1 MAPFPRFG
9 LFRRP
14 SHNKRDL
21 LRFILPHAVRS
32 QYRERLLQFHL
43 DVLPRLK
50 HKTQSRIHRY
60 LLSRDR
66 RRAEKSTILDLVRR
80 QAPRLTPGPRHAT
93 RARGAR
99 HVGRTKMQPSTAGQG
114 TQGGYGPDGAPGER
128 GYRRKR
134 LAAMA
139 GSMYRAGASAVN
151 EIRDS
156 YAQTR
161 TFDSP
166 DDERPSIPG
175 SFPHASIA
183 TTPDG
188 RQQMVLFPTYAK
200 PHVKKDPRRRP
211 RAQPSTENAPG
222 GYPNT
227 PGGYPNEED
236 WNPECEDEY
245 VPDAVVDVD
254 VRGWIYAPLLGPLN
268 RKNRIMMGLARQ
280 LSGIPKPGMGP
291 TANGAD
297 DGLAYGTSTE
307 DIREQEKIASEAA
320 EIEKR
325 GREERS
331 AANHGEYS
339 EAAGRSS
346 PRTSAVAPRASRNG
360 SRDSSNPPSP
370 PLSSEQGTGRTELTP
385 AELSAA
391 NSNLL
396 ARIAPFLTTPLPELS
411 VTVFFYNES
420 RSKSRTV
427 VTNVAGH
434 FNLRAALPFTPTHVR
449 VLANESLSS
458 VQEIRVTESAGV
470 SLISD
475 IDDTIKRSNISAGAR
490 EIFRNT
496 FVRELSG
503 LTVDGV
509 KAWYATMHSMGVGM
523 HYCSNSPWQL
533 YPVLSTFFKM
543 SGLPPGSMH
552 LKAYNGMLQGIF
564 EPVAERKKPVL
575 ERILGD
581 FPERKFILV
590 GDSGEADLE
599 VYTELAMA
607 NPGRILAIFIRDVT
621 TPEQPGF
628 FDSSF
633 EGPSPG
639 NGGSHRSSTET
650 STKGSGAGDDPGYRP
665 ALPPRGSVGSAKSEE
680 VPTGNLI
687 DISDGA
693 TTPPSGTPSQE
704 SISRPPSTKSEPA
717 TRTPPPRPTKP
728 AALKSSAVA
737 GRDSAVG
744 SAVDGAGATASLQP
758 PRPPPARKPVGGMSQ
773 RAAPHPLSQT
783 ANTSDQTTADKG
795 RPTTNGSMP
804 RSTSTPSRSS
814 PLLPPPPPPPR
825 RNGTN
830 ATGRPSPQVSGQP
843 APPSRPNTTFD
854 NIIPSAVPPRMSTPQ
869 RISTSSSVGTQSSQ
883 DYAGVNKKLELWRR
897 RLERAQEVLEE
908 RGVALYT
915 WRRGQDVMRE
925 AVGIVKRELEG
936 KR

>member
-1 MAPFPRFG
+1 
-9 LFRRP
+9 
-14 SHNKRDL
+14 
-21 LRFILPHAVRS
+21 
-32 QYRERLLQFHL
+32 
-43 DVLPRLK
+43 
-50 HKTQSRIHRY
+50 
-60 LLSRDR
+60 
-66 RRAEKSTILDLVRR
+66 
-80 QAPRLTPGPRHAT
+80 
-93 RARGAR
+93 
-99 HVGRTKMQPSTAGQG
+99 MQPSTAGQG
-114 TQGGYGPDGAPGER
+114 SQGGYASDGTPGER

-139 GSMYRAGASAVN
+139 GSMYRAGASAVS

-175 SFPHASIA
+175 SFPDASIA

-188 RQQMVLFPTYAK
+188 REQMVLFPTYAK
-200 PHVKKDPRRRP
+200 LHVKKNPRTRARP
-211 RAQPSTENAPG
+211 TTEHAPG
-222 GYPNT
+222 S
-227 PGGYPNEED
+227 YPNEED
-236 WNPECEDEY
+236 WIPDDEDEY

-268 RKNRIMMGLARQ
+268 RKNRIIMGLARQ
-280 LSGIPKPGMGP
+280 LSGIPKPGAGP
-291 TANGAD
+291 TPNDAD
-297 DGLAYGTSTE
+297 EDLAYGASTE
-307 DIREQEKIASEAA
+307 DTREQERIAAEAA

-325 GREERS
+325 GREERR
-331 AANHGEYS
+331 AGNYGEYS
-339 EAAGRSS
+339 EAAGRSTK
-346 PRTSAVAPRASRNG
+346 PGTSAVAPRASSNG
-360 SRDSSNPPSP
+360 SRASSRPPSP
-370 PLSSEQGTGRTELTP
+370 PLPSEQGAGRTELTG
-385 AELSAA
+385 AELAAA

-396 ARIAPFLTTPLPELS
+396 ARIAPFLTTPLPELP
-411 VTVFFYNES
+411 VTIFFYNDS

-427 VTNVAGH
+427 VTNAAGH
-434 FNLRAALPFTPTHVR
+434 FNLRAALPFKPTHVR

-458 VQEIRVTESAGV
+458 VQEIKVTDSPGV

-475 IDDTIKRSNISAGAR
+475 IDDTIKRSNISGGAR

-509 KAWYATMHSMGVGM
+509 KDWYSTMHSMGVGM

-543 SGLPPGSMH
+543 SGFPPGSMH

-564 EPVAERKKPVL
+564 EPVAERKKPIL
-575 ERILGD
+575 ERILND

-599 VYTELAMA
+599 VYTELAVA

-633 EGPSPG
+633 EGPPPG

-650 STKGSGAGDDPGYRP
+650 SAKGSGVGDEPGTRP
-665 ALPPRGSVGSAKSEE
+665 SLPPRGSAGSAKPEE

-687 DISDGA
+687 DLSDNT
-693 TTPPSGTPSQE
+693 TTPPIGNQSQE

-728 AALKSSAVA
+728 AALKSSAVG
-737 GRDSAVG
+737 GRDPAVG
-744 SAVDGAGATASLQP
+744 SAVDGAGTTAALQP

-783 ANTSDQTTADKG
+783 ANTSDQYAGDKD
-795 RPTTNGSMP
+795 RPKTNGSSL
-804 RSTSTPSRSS
+804 RSTSTPSRST

-825 RNGTN
+825 RNGTP
-830 ATGRPSPQVSGQP
+830 AAGRPSPQASGQL
-843 APPSRPNTTFD
+843 APPPRPNTNFD
-854 NIIPSAVPPRMSTPQ
+854 NIVPSAVPPRMSTPQ
-869 RISTSSSVGTQSSQ
+869 RVSTASSAGTQASQ
-883 DYAGVNKKLELWRR
+883 DYASVNKKLELWRR
-897 RLERAQEVLEE
+897 RLERAQEVLE
-908 RGVALYT
+908 GHGIALYT
-915 WRRGQDVMRE
+915 WRKGQDVKRE
-925 AVGIVKRELEG
+925 AVGIVRTELGG